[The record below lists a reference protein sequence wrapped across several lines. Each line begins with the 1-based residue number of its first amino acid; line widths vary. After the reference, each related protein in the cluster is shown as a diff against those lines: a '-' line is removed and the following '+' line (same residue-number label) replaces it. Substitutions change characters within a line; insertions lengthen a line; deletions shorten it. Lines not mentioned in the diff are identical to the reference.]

1 MPKDKKKASSLEFF
15 KVYGVNAILGFGLGV
30 GIVLLALTLWGRGQ
44 VGKIFSAE
52 TQPSQRVNQTAKDE
66 KASPQDKV
74 NETVESF
81 NSSRFTVLLIG
92 MDNRP
97 EETSLCNTDS
107 LLVASIDQSN
117 ERLTF
122 LSIPRDTQV
131 DLPGVDIQ
139 KINAIARVKN
149 GFSATQKYV
158 ETMIGYPID
167 GYVATNFNGFK
178 SIIDSLGGITL
189 NVEKNMH
196 YDTGDSQDR
205 YIDLKKGTQRL
216 TGSQALQ
223 YARFRN
229 DEMGDISRTAR
240 QQAVVKAIFKEA
252 TELENLPKLPFAIPK
267 VYQSV
272 QTDLSISQIWSLA
285 SLLKKTEQYQIVSQ
299 TLPGKFA
306 IEKGISYWKVN
317 SNQVQKVVTQLF
329 LEGKTTSVFGQENR
343 SKGEVKKQDNQKNQ
357 NQNSEEK
364 SSTQNIPTQ
373 NPNQEI
379 QFEVMEN

>member
-1 MPKDKKKASSLEFF
+1 MMHKWVQIVEAILEISRMELRRHAQRQKKASSLEFF

-205 YIDLKKGTQRL
+205 YIDLKKEPSVLQEARL
-216 TGSQALQ
+216 FNMPVSAMMKWEIFQEQLA
-223 YARFRN
+223 
-229 DEMGDISRTAR
+229 SRQLSKPFLR
-240 QQAVVKAIFKEA
+240 KR
-252 TELENLPKLPFAIPK
+252 LNLKICRSFLLPSPKC
-267 VYQSV
+267 
-272 QTDLSISQIWSLA
+272 ISQFRRI
-285 SLLKKTEQYQIVSQ
+285 
-299 TLPGKFA
+299 
-306 IEKGISYWKVN
+306 
-317 SNQVQKVVTQLF
+317 
-329 LEGKTTSVFGQENR
+329 
-343 SKGEVKKQDNQKNQ
+343 
-357 NQNSEEK
+357 
-364 SSTQNIPTQ
+364 
-373 NPNQEI
+373 
-379 QFEVMEN
+379 